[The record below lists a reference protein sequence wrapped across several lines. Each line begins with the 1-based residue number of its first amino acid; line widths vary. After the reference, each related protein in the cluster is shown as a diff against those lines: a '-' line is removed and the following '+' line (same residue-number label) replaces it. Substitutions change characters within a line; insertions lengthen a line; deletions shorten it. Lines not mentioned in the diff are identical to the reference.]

1 MERPAL
7 HQFQSDVHRPYPA
20 ASVSLRVAF
29 LQLLACILLFVPAKL
44 YVFRALVPSPD
55 QFVASLAVPD
65 RVLLAR
71 ALLYEG
77 LTLVLAFETA
87 FLLTMYVLPAG
98 RITLRRAAAF
108 TWGGVFFLVSAYQ
121 LLAFLHWQRFFTY
134 PSWVELRLSGG
145 NTGPLVASLGRLL
158 DDRPFATLFVLFA
171 ITHAAALYAALR
183 SSKPLSFGEVRAWI
197 AISGIIG
204 GFALSGWVGPKFPLP
219 WTVTTHPLVALLYPE
234 ARLGAPKVMK
244 LAPAEEPCPQSS
256 VAAPLPAVPWPRRER
271 LADRPDVVVMF
282 WESAPARRVYP
293 WNADRSLT
301 PRLAALED
309 RICFLENVYSNGSL
323 SFPARFAFLFGQYCP
338 MAVQNWGIRP
348 VDFSVPRQFARAGY
362 RTLAIGSNNMAFSG
376 TRQMLGQAGID
387 RIEDPGTH
395 GADYLPHVWG
405 VDDRMLFDRLKVALD
420 QKRDWP
426 LFAIALTSS
435 THHPYQALPPSVA
448 PASTDEADLHA
459 AGMKFDDALLGD
471 LVAWMDRRT
480 STRPVLLLVVGD
492 HGEGFGEH
500 PDKRA
505 HGNSLHE
512 EATHVACF
520 IVNRQR
526 FGLPARI
533 PSLGSIVDLAP
544 TVLELTGLPVPEEY
558 QGRSLAKSPPGGRAI
573 SYLPYLDCRL
583 ALRDGSWTL
592 IAGLDPAVNQLYD
605 ARTDPLEQTDVAA
618 RNPGVVACMRRELA
632 GWLERQN
639 PVWRRWVE

>member
-1 MERPAL
+1 MHERPAL
-7 HQFQSDVHRPYPA
+7 QPFQSDVFRPYPA

-29 LQLLACILLFVPAKL
+29 LQLLACIILFVPAKL

-55 QFVASLAVPD
+55 KFVASLAIPD
-65 RVLLAR
+65 RLLLAR

-77 LTLVLAFETA
+77 LTLVLAFETL

-98 RITLRRAAAF
+98 RVKLRRAAAF
-108 TWGGVFFLVSAYQ
+108 TWAGVFFLVSAYQ
-121 LLAFLHWQRFFTY
+121 LLAFLHWQHFFTY

-145 NTGPLVASLGRLL
+145 NTGPLLASLGRLL

-171 ITHAAALYAALR
+171 ITHSAALYAALR
-183 SSKPLSFGEVRAWI
+183 SHKPLSMAEVRAWT

-204 GFALSGWVGPKFPLP
+204 GFAVSGWIGPKFPLP
-219 WTVTTHPLVALLYPE
+219 WAVTTHPLVALMYPE
-234 ARLGAPKVMK
+234 ARMGAPKVMK
-244 LAPAEEPCPQSS
+244 LGLTPGCPEPTPVPAPPVFEKALRP
-256 VAAPLPAVPWPRRER
+256 
-271 LADRPDVVVMF
+271 ADRPDVVVMF

-293 WNADRSLT
+293 WNPDRALT

-309 RICFLENVYSNGSL
+309 RICWLENVYSNGAL

-338 MAVQNWGIRP
+338 MVVQNWGIRTP
-348 VDFSVPRQFARAGY
+348 EWAVPLQFARAGY
-362 RTLAIGSNNMAFSG
+362 RTLAIGSNNMQFSG

-387 RIEDPGTH
+387 RIEDPSTH

-405 VDDRMLFDRLKVALD
+405 VDDRMAFDRLKVALD

-426 LFAIALTSS
+426 LFALVLTSS
-435 THHPYQALPPSVA
+435 THHPYQALLPGFT
-448 PASTDEADLHA
+448 PASAAEVDLHA
-459 AGMKFDDALLGD
+459 AGMKFDDALIGD
-471 LVAWMDRRT
+471 FVAWMDRRP
-480 STRPVLLLVVGD
+480 SARPVLLVVVGD

-512 EATHVACF
+512 EVTHVACF
-520 IVNRQR
+520 IVNRAR

-533 PSLGSIVDLAP
+533 PSLGAIVDLPP
-544 TVLELTGLPVPEEY
+544 TVLELAGLPVPKEF
-558 QGRSLAKSPPGGRAI
+558 QGRSLVKSPPGGRAI

-583 ALRDGSWTL
+583 ALRDGQHTL
-592 IAGLDPAVNQLYD
+592 IAGLDPDQNQLFD
-605 ARTDPLEQTDVAA
+605 ARADPMEQQDIAA
-618 RNPGVVACMRRELA
+618 QKPDVVACMRRELA
-632 GWLERQN
+632 QWLERQN
-639 PVWRRWVE
+639 PVWRKWVE